1 MLKFDK
7 CNRNLI
13 LQRTVVS
20 SCAACFDTKQSCR
33 SIKQCIYV
41 FHKIFCD
48 SVIKENRKNVYWFHV
63 PFPGRSNYMYIY
75 ICLSF
80 LCIFL
85 FRSPNRNVV
94 KLLFSLCMFSQSQT
108 TTTVDI
114 TTFIESLVN
123 TAWRISVFGQSLV
136 SRARRLAMC
145 NSFLVTTAWC
155 ISVSI

>member
-1 MLKFDK
+1 MPPALTLSNPAD
-7 CNRNLI
+7 
-13 LQRTVVS
+13 
-20 SCAACFDTKQSCR
+20 QSN
-33 SIKQCIYV
+33 SV
-41 FHKIFCD
+41 FMFFIRF
-48 SVIKENRKNVYWFHV
+48 SVIASLKKTGKMYIDSMYLFLAEVITCI
-63 PFPGRSNYMYIY
+63 YIY